1 MVLEA
6 LHNCIAHQDYSQ
18 NARVTVTE
26 YVDRLVLE
34 NRGSFFDG
42 KPEDY
47 ILGERSPS
55 SYRNPQLVKAMRE
68 LNMIDT
74 MGYGI
79 HQMYADQ
86 KKRYLPLHNYD
97 LSDRSV
103 RMTIYGHV
111 VDEAYSSLLV
121 KRPDLSLE
129 DVCLL
134 DRIQKHLA
142 VSASAIA
149 HLRHEGLVE
158 GRMPHPHISAAVA
171 EATGR
176 QAEYMRKKELPG
188 SRYRAML
195 IDYIG
200 KFNGL
205 SRKQINEYMI
215 PEIRG
220 ELSFEEK
227 INKISNLL
235 TYMRRLGEISNVGS
249 ATKPIWKLSDN
260 Q

>member
-1 MVLEA
+1 
-6 LHNCIAHQDYSQ
+6 
-18 NARVTVTE
+18 
-26 YVDRLVLE
+26 
-34 NRGSFFDG
+34 
-42 KPEDY
+42 
-47 ILGERSPS
+47 
-55 SYRNPQLVKAMRE
+55 
-68 LNMIDT
+68 MIDT

-86 KKRYLPLHNYD
+86 KKRYLPLHDYD
-97 LSDRSV
+97 LTEQSV

-134 DRIQKHLA
+134 DRIQKHLGVTVAA
-142 VSASAIA
+142 VA
-149 HLRHEGLVE
+149 HLRREGLIK
-158 GRMPHPHISAAVA
+158 GRMPHPHISAVVA
-171 EATGR
+171 EATGQ
-176 QAEYMRKKELPG
+176 QAEYMRKKELSG

-205 SRKQINEYMI
+205 TRKQINDYMI

-220 ELSFEEK
+220 ELSIEEK
-227 INKISNLL
+227 IAKISNLM
-235 TYMRRLGEISNVGS
+235 TYLRRLGEITNMGS
-249 ATKPIWKLSDN
+249 ATKPLWKLSDKR
-260 Q
+260 

>member
-1 MVLEA
+1 
-6 LHNCIAHQDYSQ
+6 
-18 NARVTVTE
+18 
-26 YVDRLVLE
+26 
-34 NRGSFFDG
+34 
-42 KPEDY
+42 
-47 ILGERSPS
+47 
-55 SYRNPQLVKAMRE
+55 MRE

-86 KKRYLPLHNYD
+86 KKRYLPLHDYD

-158 GRMPHPHISAAVA
+158 GRMPHVHISARIAA
-171 EATGR
+171 ITG
-176 QAEYMRKKELPG
+176 QEVEYVKAKRRTGERLRSLIKDFLGQWGAADRKKIDELLMDELDKG
-188 SRYRAML
+188 MSAEVKHSKITNILAVMR
-195 IDYIG
+195 
-200 KFNGL
+200 
-205 SRKQINEYMI
+205 RKG
-215 PEIRG
+215 EIRNEG
-220 ELSFEEK
+220 TDH
-227 INKISNLL
+227 N
-235 TYMRRLGEISNVGS
+235 
-249 ATKPIWKLSDN
+249 PIWRLTRTKTNERTKSL
-260 Q
+260 

>member
-1 MVLEA
+1 
-6 LHNCIAHQDYSQ
+6 
-18 NARVTVTE
+18 
-26 YVDRLVLE
+26 
-34 NRGSFFDG
+34 
-42 KPEDY
+42 
-47 ILGERSPS
+47 
-55 SYRNPQLVKAMRE
+55 
-68 LNMIDT
+68 MIDT

-86 KKRYLPLHNYD
+86 RKRYLPLHDYD
-97 LSDRSV
+97 LSDQSV

-134 DRIQKHLA
+134 DRIQKHLVITAAA
-142 VSASAIA
+142 VA
-149 HLRHEGLVE
+149 HLRREGLIE
-158 GRMPHPHISAAVA
+158 GRMPHPHISAIVA

-200 KFNGL
+200 RFNGL
-205 SRKQINEYMI
+205 TRRQINEYMI

-220 ELSFEEK
+220 ELSNEEK
-227 INKISNLL
+227 ITKISNLM
-235 TYMRRLGEISNVGS
+235 TYMRRLGEIVNTGS
-249 ATKPIWKLSDN
+249 ATKPLWKLSDN